1 MRRLASD
8 EERRAFEQLF
18 RETREDLLAYLVR
31 RSARVDDAADALAE
45 TYLIAWRRLDA
56 IPRGDAARLWLFGVA
71 RNLLMKGATRHRA
84 HDALVERLA
93 RELAEGAPEPAE
105 DSRSEALRA
114 AVAALPVSQREVVL
128 LTAWEGL
135 TPKQIAR
142 VTGTPV
148 NLVRVRLHRARNR
161 LKHELEI
168 AVRAGVGRDRLQP
181 SATSSTRAGRA

>member
-1 MRRLASD
+1 VRRPSAD

-31 RSARVDDAADALAE
+31 RSARVEDAADALAE
-45 TYLIAWRRLDA
+45 TYLIAWRRFDA
-56 IPRGDAARLWLFGVA
+56 VPRGDAARLWLFGVA

-84 HDALVERLA
+84 QDALVERLA
-93 RELAEGAPEPAE
+93 HELQAGASYPE

-135 TPKQIAR
+135 TPKQIAT
-142 VTGTPV
+142 VTGARV

-161 LKHELEI
+161 LKQELEI
-168 AVRAGVGRDRLQP
+168 AVRAGAGRDRLGP